1 MEVLEAVGGRGGG
14 GVMSRVFCSLVV
26 GIFFLLSL
34 GLGLGM
40 GMGMG
45 MGDREC
51 ASLLVCSI
59 CSFFFLLIYW
69 EEGLDASLY
78 IVFPPTWVV
87 WMYV

>member
-45 MGDREC
+45 DREC

-59 CSFFFLLIYW
+59 CSFFF
-69 EEGLDASLY
+69 SLSIGKRVWTRVY
-78 IVFPPTWVV
+78 I
-87 WMYV
+87 